1 MDYIE
6 MAEIIA
12 QFRDDE
18 EWKKSHNTINLTISI
33 VSQAASLLECFKWV
47 NNLNPTEVIESRKT
61 EIIEKL
67 ADITTSIIYLGSSLG
82 ISQDT
87 MEAFIYSKIIKEYST
102 MNMTGQQETSEN
114 ITNVKTIDFK
124 HHEK

>member
-6 MAEIIA
+6 MAEIMA
-12 QFRDDE
+12 RFRDDE
-18 EWKKSHNTINLTISI
+18 EWKKSHNTINLSISI
-33 VSQAASLLECFKWV
+33 VSQAASLLESFKWA
-47 NNLNPTEVIESRKT
+47 NNLSPTEVIESRKI

-67 ADITTSIIYLGSSLG
+67 AEITTSIIYLGYTLG

-87 MEAFIYSKIIKEYST
+87 MEAFIYSRMIKEYST
-102 MNMTGQQETSEN
+102 LTGQQETSGN
-114 ITNVKTIDFK
+114 ITNVRTIDFK

>member
-18 EWKKSHNTINLTISI
+18 EWKKSHNTINLSISI
-33 VSQAASLLECFKWV
+33 VSQAASLLESFKWV
-47 NNLNPTEVIESRKT
+47 SNLSPTEVIESRKT

-67 ADITTSIIYLGSSLG
+67 AEITTSIIYLGYTLG

-87 MEAFIYSKIIKEYST
+87 MEAFIYSRMIKEYST
-102 MNMTGQQETSEN
+102 LTAQQETSEN
-114 ITNVKTIDFK
+114 ITNVRTIDFK